1 MIRIV
6 GSDGGRDMN
15 EHSIYTFPRHY
26 TPEEI
31 ASQDT
36 SPKADELRKLRES
49 LDEVNKKLRDLD
61 KNQR

>member
-1 MIRIV
+1 
-6 GSDGGRDMN
+6 MN